1 MDEDLSRMTVE
12 LSLSLGIPV
21 SALLE
26 FIATGESSAIGSAC
40 SSLGLEGWAQL
51 IEHAVNCNESQ
62 LANSYC
68 EHAPDPVFK
77 PRVGC
82 ESDHHAQLALHA
94 ADPPGRNPTNGG
106 AAVVPSPTTPR
117 LHPAQV
123 HANAILGGGRG
134 EVSP

>member
-1 MDEDLSRMTVE
+1 MDEGLSRMTVE
-12 LSLSLGIPV
+12 LPLSLGIPV

-26 FIATGESSAIGSAC
+26 FIATGESSAIGS
-40 SSLGLEGWAQL
+40 
-51 IEHAVNCNESQ
+51 AVNCNESQ

-94 ADPPGRNPTNGG
+94 ADPPGRNTTNGG